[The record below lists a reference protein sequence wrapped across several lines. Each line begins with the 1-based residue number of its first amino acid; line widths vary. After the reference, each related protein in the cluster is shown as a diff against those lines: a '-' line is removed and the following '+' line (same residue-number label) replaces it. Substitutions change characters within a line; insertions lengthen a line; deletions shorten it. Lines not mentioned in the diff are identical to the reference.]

1 MVFRNTLFRRQVA
14 KHRALVLIVSAHTTK
29 TFGNVLMSRG
39 NLLFQQRLKAAA
51 GMIGRPAKRHS
62 RKQVR
67 SSQQAST
74 RVDAARTS
82 ACATSEMRSSQ
93 RSKKLSCCDT
103 EQGWQAEACPTLPRR
118 LPLKRFL
125 SSVIH
130 IQEPEWTLPRTGM
143 DCILGVDAGSTP

>member
-93 RSKKLSCCDT
+93 RSKKLSCCNT
-103 EQGWQAEACPTLPRR
+103 EQHSRNQTNEEKTSMRR
-118 LPLKRFL
+118 RGDWF
-125 SSVIH
+125 VRGVNYGG
-130 IQEPEWTLPRTGM
+130 QEE
-143 DCILGVDAGSTP
+143 C